1 MEVNLLQVL
10 ESVRPLPLALQTHIG
25 SILKHQVIRK
35 NQHIL
40 KAGQVNDR
48 ICFIQ
53 RGLLWTYYM
62 KGDKKVAS
70 WIMGEGDFLVSIVS
84 FYKQEPSYEYI
95 QALEE
100 TEVFYITFSELQ
112 EAYEK
117 YLEFDYVGLKLTIKY
132 LVELAERLYSIQM
145 TTAQERLEWL
155 QKNKPELIKRVP
167 AKILACFIGI
177 SAEHFSVV
185 RKRGA
190 PKRKRALRKAS

>member
-1 MEVNLLQVL
+1 MEVNLLEVL
-10 ESVRPLPLALQTHIG
+10 ESVRPLPLALQTHIA
-25 SILKHQVIRK
+25 SILKHQIIRK

-40 KAGQVNDR
+40 KAGQINDR

-53 RGLLWTYYM
+53 KGLLWTYYL

-70 WIMGEGDFLVSIVS
+70 WIMGEGEFMVSIVS

-100 TEVFYITFSELQ
+100 TEVLYVTFSELQ

-132 LVELAERLYSIQM
+132 LVELSQRLWSIQM

-155 QKNKPELIKRVP
+155 QTNRPELIKRVP
-167 AKILACFIGI
+167 AKKLACFIGI

-185 RKRGA
+185 RKGGV
-190 PKRKRALRKAS
+190 PKRKRVFKRAS